1 MKSIIENECTKI
13 SDGFLALRTM
23 AADIEKAAEIWIE
36 AVRSGGKILFC
47 GNGGSAADAQHLAA
61 ELTGRYEMERRAIAA
76 IALTTDTS
84 ALTAIS
90 NDYSFQEAFA
100 RQVEALAK
108 PGDVLFAISTS
119 GNSANVLAA
128 VRKAKSMGVRTI
140 GLTGRGGGAL
150 VELCDLTL
158 GVPADRANHIQEMHI
173 AVGHMLCGLLEK
185 ALYG

>member
-23 AADIEKAAEIWIE
+23 AADIEKAVEIWIE

-90 NDYSFQEAFA
+90 NDYSFQEVFA

-108 PGDVLFAISTS
+108 PGDVLVAISTS
-119 GNSANVLAA
+119 GNSANILAA
-128 VRKAKSMGVRTI
+128 ARKAKSMGVRTI